1 VPETGTNQPASAQ
14 DSQEVQDAP
23 AERPVVLV
31 FGLRPERLLD
41 REGRIDAF
49 LEPPDQDRVGV
60 LIEALSS
67 GLQAGGHVIAIAPEW
82 VGADAIERLRMA
94 RSMLDTHRVAVYET
108 GLPPLAA
115 TVLASLASACG
126 PFAPSAGVLA
136 SMLPALEAELHVV
149 TWLGSVTGLS
159 TPTPSFGQH
168 LASLAPG
175 SAFAVSS
182 FPEPAVHRLGGS
194 GDSVPLP
201 RIERPSRLVVAAGD
215 GDAGWITGTVNAALG
230 GLELRQIEATPGGQK
245 WWGTGKLVEAVV
257 FPVDVER
264 LTVQLSEA
272 LDPWVCRWCR
282 ELIARSPCPLC
293 GHRGRPARRGARPPE
308 APQSR

>member
-1 VPETGTNQPASAQ
+1 VPHTRGNQSASAETTA
-14 DSQEVQDAP
+14 DVAETL

-41 REGRIDAF
+41 TEGRIDAF

-82 VGADAIERLRMA
+82 VGSEAIERLRMA
-94 RSMLDTHRVAVYET
+94 RSMLDTHRVAVHET

-115 TVLASLASACG
+115 TVLASLVSAAG

-136 SMLPALEAELHVV
+136 SLLPELEAELHVV

-182 FPEPAVHRLGGS
+182 YPEPAVHRIGGG
-194 GDSVPLP
+194 GDAVPLP
-201 RIERPSRLVVAAGD
+201 RIERPSRLVVAARD
-215 GDAGWITGTVNAALG
+215 GDVGWIANTVNPALG
-230 GLELRQIEATPGGQK
+230 GLESRQIEPTPGGQK

-257 FPVDVER
+257 FPIDVER
-264 LTVQLSEA
+264 LTGELSSA

-293 GHRGRPARRGARPPE
+293 GHRGRPARRGARPAS
-308 APQSR
+308 APPA

>member
-1 VPETGTNQPASAQ
+1 VPQDGANQSASAETGPNAP
-14 DSQEVQDAP
+14 DAP
-23 AERPVVLV
+23 AGRPVVLV

-41 REGRIDAF
+41 TEGRIDAF
-49 LEPPDQDRVGV
+49 LEPPGQEQVGV
-60 LIEALSS
+60 LVEALSS

-82 VGADAIERLRMA
+82 VGAESIERLRMA
-94 RSMLDTHRVAVYET
+94 RAMLDTHRVALHET
-108 GLPPLAA
+108 ALPPLAA

-126 PFAPSAGVLA
+126 PHAPSAGVLA
-136 SMLPALEAELHVV
+136 SLLPELEAELHVV

-159 TPTPSFGQH
+159 TPAPSFGQH

-182 FPEPAVHRLGGS
+182 FPEPAVHRIAG

-215 GDAGWITGTVNAALG
+215 GDVGWITGTVNPALG
-230 GLELRQIEATPGGQK
+230 GLETRQVEPTPGGQK
-245 WWGTGKLVEAVV
+245 WWGTGKVVEAVA

-264 LTVQLSEA
+264 LTAELTEA

-293 GHRGRPARRGARPPE
+293 GHRGRPARRGVRP
-308 APQSR
+308 APAPPG

>member
-1 VPETGTNQPASAQ
+1 VPENEGKHSASA
-14 DSQEVQDAP
+14 EPAANVIDAP
-23 AERPVVLV
+23 AERPVVLA

-41 REGRIDAF
+41 TEGRIDAF
-49 LEPPDQDRVGV
+49 LEPPGQDQVGV
-60 LIEALSS
+60 LVEAISS

-82 VGADAIERLRMA
+82 VGAEAAERLRMV
-94 RSMLDTHRVAVYET
+94 RSMLDTHRIALHET
-108 GLPPLAA
+108 ALPPLAA

-136 SMLPALEAELHVV
+136 SLLPELEAELHVV

-159 TPTPSFGQH
+159 TPAPSFGQH
-168 LASLAPG
+168 VASLAPG

-182 FPEPAVHRLGGS
+182 YPEPAVHRIGGS
-194 GDSVPLP
+194 RSAVPLP
-201 RIERPSRLVVAAGD
+201 LLERPSRLVVAARD
-215 GDAGWITGTVNAALG
+215 GDVDWIAHTVNPALG
-230 GLELRQIEATPGGQK
+230 GLESRQVEPTPGGQK
-245 WWGTGKLVEAVV
+245 WWGTGKLVEAVA

-264 LTVQLSEA
+264 LTTELSAA

-293 GHRGRPARRGARPPE
+293 GHRGRPARRGGRG
-308 APQSR
+308 APG

>member
-1 VPETGTNQPASAQ
+1 MAESEAKQPASA
-14 DSQEVQDAP
+14 EPAAP

-41 REGRIDAF
+41 SEGRIDAF
-49 LEPPDQDRVGV
+49 LEPPGPEQVGV
-60 LIEALSS
+60 LVEALAS
-67 GLQAGGHVIAIAPEW
+67 GLQAGGHVIAIVPDRF
-82 VGADAIERLRMA
+82 GAEAAGRLDMA
-94 RSMLDTHRVAVYET
+94 RSMLDTHRVAVHET
-108 GLPPLAA
+108 ALPPLAA
-115 TVLASLASACG
+115 TVLASLTSGCG

-136 SMLPALEAELHVV
+136 SMLPELEAELHVV

-159 TPTPSFGQH
+159 TPAPSFGQH

-182 FPEPAVHRLGGS
+182 HPEPAVHRLGG
-194 GDSVPLP
+194 GAGVPLP
-201 RIERPSRLVVAAGD
+201 RIAHPSRLVVAPRNGD
-215 GDAGWITGTVNAALG
+215 LDWITGTVGPALG
-230 GLELRQIEATPGGQK
+230 GLQTRFVEPTPGGQA

-257 FPVDVER
+257 YPVDVER
-264 LTVQLSEA
+264 LTLELSEA

-293 GHRGRPARRGARPPE
+293 GQRGRPARRGARPAVP
-308 APQSR
+308 PVG